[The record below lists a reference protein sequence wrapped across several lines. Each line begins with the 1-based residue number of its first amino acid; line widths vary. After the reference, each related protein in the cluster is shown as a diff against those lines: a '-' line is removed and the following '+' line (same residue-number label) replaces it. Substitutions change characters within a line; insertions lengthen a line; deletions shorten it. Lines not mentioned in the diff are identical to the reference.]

1 MKRVTIKQLES
12 VRAVAEAG
20 TIVKAAEELN
30 VTPAAL
36 TSRIQLLEED
46 AGVALFD
53 RCGGRLRL
61 TVAGQEVVDAA
72 HRVER
77 LMTDLDATLGA
88 LRGTHSGRLAV
99 GIVSTAKYI
108 APRLV
113 AAFAR
118 QNPRIDL
125 AITVGNR
132 AEMTGQLRDYKID
145 VCLMGRPPGDFPVD
159 SVAIGAH
166 PQVIIAATDHPLVGR
181 VGIEKGDLAH
191 ENFIVREEGS
201 GTRAVFDYF
210 FSDVPVRHPKIN
222 IEIGSN
228 ETIKQAVM
236 AGLGLALLSA
246 HTIEAEMA
254 AQRLAILDVVGLPLL
269 RQWFIV
275 RRSDR
280 APTPIAQAI
289 WDFAVAEAPKLL
301 PKTLVPEFVSE

>member
-1 MKRVTIKQLES
+1 MKRVTLKQLES

-20 TIVKAAEELN
+20 TIVKAAEQLS

-61 TVAGQEVVDAA
+61 TVAGEEVLDAA
-72 HRVER
+72 HRVDR
-77 LMTDLDATLGA
+77 VLTDLDVTLGT
-88 LRGTHSGRLAV
+88 LHGIHSGRLAV

-118 QNPRIDL
+118 QNPRIEVT
-125 AITVGNR
+125 ITVGNR
-132 AEMTGQLRDYKID
+132 AEMVAQLRDYKID

-159 SVAIGAH
+159 SVPIGAH
-166 PQVIIAATDHPLVGR
+166 PQVIVAAPDHPLVGQ
-181 VGIEKGDLAH
+181 GPIEKAELVR

-210 FSDVPVRHPKIN
+210 FSDVPVRHPN
-222 IEIGSN
+222 VHIEIGSN

-246 HTIEAEMA
+246 HTIEAELESG
-254 AQRLAILDVVGLPLL
+254 RLAVLDVVGLPLL
-269 RQWFIV
+269 RQWFVV
-275 RRSDR
+275 RRADR
-280 APTPIAQAI
+280 APTAIAQA
-289 WDFAVAEAPKLL
+289 
-301 PKTLVPEFVSE
+301 

>member
-20 TIVKAAEELN
+20 TIVKAAEQLN

-53 RCGGRLRL
+53 RAGGRLRL
-61 TVAGQEVVDAA
+61 TVAGEEVVNAA

-77 LMTDLDATLGA
+77 VLTDLDITLGA
-88 LRGTHSGRLAV
+88 IRGTRSGRIAV

-118 QNPRIDL
+118 QNQHIEVT
-125 AITVGNR
+125 ITVGNR
-132 AEMTGQLRDYKID
+132 SEMVAQLRDHKID
-145 VCLMGRPPGDFPVD
+145 VCLMGRPPSDFPVE
-159 SVAIGAH
+159 SVAIGEH
-166 PQVIIAATDHPLVGR
+166 PQVIVAAPDHPLVGQR
-181 VGIEKGDLAH
+181 DIGKAELAQ
-191 ENFIVREEGS
+191 ENFINREEGS

-210 FSDVPVRHPKIN
+210 FSDVPVRHPPVN

-246 HTIEAEMA
+246 HTIEAEVSSG
-254 AQRLAILDVVGLPLL
+254 RLAVLDVAGLPLL

-275 RRSDR
+275 RRADR
-280 APTPIAQAI
+280 APTPIAQAM
-289 WDFAVAEAPKLL
+289 WEFAVKEAPKLL
-301 PKTLVPEFVSE
+301 PNGVAA

>member
-20 TIVKAAEELN
+20 TIVKAADKLN

-46 AGVALFD
+46 AGIALFD
-53 RCGGRLRL
+53 RANGRLRL
-61 TVAGQEVVDAA
+61 TVAGEEVVGAA

-77 LMTDLDATLGA
+77 VLSDLDVALGA
-88 LRGTHSGRLAV
+88 MRGFHSGRISV

-118 QNPRIDL
+118 RNPRIEV
-125 AITVGNR
+125 AVSVGNR
-132 AEMTGQLRDYKID
+132 SEMVSHLRDYKID
-145 VCLMGRPPGDFPVD
+145 VCLMGRPPADFPVE
-159 SVAIGAH
+159 SVSIGEH
-166 PQVIIAATDHPLVGR
+166 PQVIVAAPDHPLAR
-181 VGIEKGDLAH
+181 RRNIDKADLGQ
-191 ENFIVREEGS
+191 ENFIIREEGS

-210 FSDVPVRHPKIN
+210 FSDVPVRHPTVN

-246 HTIEAEMA
+246 HTIEAEIA
-254 AQRLAILDVVGLPLL
+254 SGRLVILDVTGLPLL
-269 RQWFIV
+269 RHWFIV
-275 RRSDR
+275 RRADR
-280 APTPIAQAI
+280 TPTALAQAI
-289 WDFAVAEAPKLL
+289 WDFSLVEAPKLM
-301 PKTLVPEFVSE
+301 PKINGV

>member
-20 TIVKAAEELN
+20 TIVKAADRLN

-53 RCGGRLRL
+53 RANGRLRL
-61 TVAGQEVVDAA
+61 TVAGEEVVTAA
-72 HRVER
+72 HRLER
-77 LMTDLDATLGA
+77 VLLDLDVTLGA
-88 LRGTHSGRLAV
+88 MRGLHSGRISV

-118 QNPRIDL
+118 RNPRIEVSVS
-125 AITVGNR
+125 VGNR
-132 AEMTGQLRDYKID
+132 TEMVSQLRDHKID
-145 VCLMGRPPGDFPVD
+145 VCLMGRPPADFPVE
-159 SVAIGAH
+159 SVTIGEH
-166 PQVIIAATDHPLVGR
+166 PQVVVAPPDHPLAR
-181 VGIEKGDLAH
+181 RRNIDKSELAQ
-191 ENFIVREEGS
+191 ENFIIREEGS

-210 FSDVPVRHPKIN
+210 FSDVPVRHPTVN

-246 HTIEAEMA
+246 HTIEAEIA
-254 AQRLAILDVVGLPLL
+254 SGRLVVLDIVGLPLL
-269 RQWFIV
+269 RHWFII
-275 RRSDR
+275 RRADR
-280 APTPIAQAI
+280 APSALAQAM
-289 WDFAVAEAPKLL
+289 WDFSLVEAPKLM
-301 PKTLVPEFVSE
+301 PKNIGL